1 VSPRLQEVRDDEELH
16 DGAPIIRE
24 LALASQP
31 PSVEGSP
38 GGLEPA
44 GKPDPLIM
52 VGALLENL
60 IDNLIDRKY
69 PGVSPEHR
77 RALFRDMVSQMTRN
91 TGLDFEAAAHDS
103 LADKRSEY
111 ITAFEQ
117 YAVSRFER
125 LGLEVVKT
133 ERTGL
138 VLSNPNTGVGPVR
151 GITSPPRSPHM
162 RSLSM
167 PDERTL
173 IASRALV
180 TVTEASPFPR
190 AHVQDSAIIGQQTLM
205 ESSRLAEEYL
215 VHEMIGKGGFG
226 EVFKVVHKLDHVCT
240 SLVIPVICVPKLTLN

>member
-16 DGAPIIRE
+16 DGAPIIGE
-24 LALASQP
+24 LALVSQP

-44 GKPDPLIM
+44 RNPLILL
-52 VGALLENL
+52 GAFVENL
-60 IDNLIDRKY
+60 IDWKY
-69 PGVSPEHR
+69 PGISPEDR
-77 RALFRDMVSQMTRN
+77 RALFLDMASHMTRS
-91 TGLDFEAAAHDS
+91 TGVDFEAAAHDS

-111 ITAFEQ
+111 IATVEQ
-117 YAVSRFER
+117 IADSRLDR
-125 LGLEVVKT
+125 LGLNVAKT

-138 VLSNPNTGVGPVR
+138 VLSSPNTGVGPVR
-151 GITSPPRSPHM
+151 GITFPPRSPPQ

-167 PDERTL
+167 PDARTL

-180 TVTEASPFPR
+180 AATEASPFPTV
-190 AHVQDSAIIGQQTLM
+190 HVQDSAIIGQQTLM
-205 ESSRLAEEYL
+205 ESSRLTEEYL

-240 SLVIPVICVPKLTLN
+240 SLVIPVICVHKLTLN